1 MQNLGIFLSTLHT
14 VSTTTPNM
22 VIRLLKSVLVLCCC
36 YEQAPLLPIEAAVT
50 ASKNDLA
57 SEPRSV
63 PELIEYWDYPGETHW
78 IKTADDYILAV
89 HRIVA
94 TSETA
99 SEAASSSARPIA
111 FLQHGLFGTSARW
124 TLGPPDKVGKLCSV
138 VSYVLFMIFILFV
151 FFPPVFSVH
160 SRR

>member
-1 MQNLGIFLSTLHT
+1 MARMIL
-14 VSTTTPNM
+14 
-22 VIRLLKSVLVLCCC
+22 RLLFTSVLVLCHKL
-36 YEQAPLLPIEAAVT
+36 ALFGLLLSHWPLTEATNTTDAV
-50 ASKNDLA
+50 ASETKNDLA

-99 SEAASSSARPIA
+99 SETSEAASSSARPIA

-124 TLGPPDKVGKLCSV
+124 TLGPPDKVGKPCCVYYGL
-138 VSYVLFMIFILFV
+138 
-151 FFPPVFSVH
+151 
-160 SRR
+160 

>member
-1 MQNLGIFLSTLHT
+1 
-14 VSTTTPNM
+14 M

-63 PELIEYWDYPGETHW
+63 PELIEYWGYPGETHW
-78 IKTADDYILAV
+78 IKTADDYVLAV
-89 HRIVA
+89 HRISGGGHGEAAAEPEAEA
-94 TSETA
+94 TS
-99 SEAASSSARPIA
+99 SEAAVRPIA

-124 TLGPPDKVGKLCSV
+124 TLGPPDKVD
-138 VSYVLFMIFILFV
+138 
-151 FFPPVFSVH
+151 
-160 SRR
+160 

>member
-1 MQNLGIFLSTLHT
+1 
-14 VSTTTPNM
+14 M

-63 PELIEYWDYPGETHW
+63 PELIEYWGYPGETHW
-78 IKTADDYILAV
+78 IKTADDYVLAV
-89 HRIVA
+89 HRISGGGHGEAAA
-94 TSETA
+94 TT
-99 SEAASSSARPIA
+99 SEAAVRPIA

-124 TLGPPDKVGKLCSV
+124 TLGPPDKVD
-138 VSYVLFMIFILFV
+138 
-151 FFPPVFSVH
+151 
-160 SRR
+160 